1 MLYLL
6 ILGAFINIVVA
17 WIFDITP
24 EGVQKTKPITEIQ
37 ESDKSFLGQAGRYLS
52 VGNYDKAMDYYDK
65 AYEERNVRLAYVS
78 LFVIDFP
85 ELKDNPR
92 YIEFLKKM
100 NLPLPKD

>member
-1 MLYLL
+1 VLYLL

-52 VGNYDKAMDYYDK
+52 VGNYDKA
-65 AYEERNVRLAYVS
+65 YEERNVRLAYVS